1 MLTTRRRAGENPRT
15 KAPRPVRAA
24 AALLLCAV
32 GCTDKIDPLEL
43 PRLDLPGVALP
54 KADAPDMD
62 AKAGAPDAK
71 ASAAP
76 GAPPT
81 ASPQAAEAEA
91 PIECDELPSAE
102 QERRAKLP
110 PQTPLGKVVRADP
123 SSAPPYKVLPGVT
136 LPARVAAKLAR
147 IDRAYARRTREHL
160 VITSGTRDANRQAR
174 AMYTKLKLGDDLL
187 ALYRNKA
194 AVQEIKRAY
203 QAASG
208 KPPEQVVTAM
218 EAVIQDQIDR
228 GIFISAHLREGAVDV
243 RSRTMSRKEKRAFL
257 ESVAEV
263 GGVRVLEETKPAH
276 YHLQID

>member
-1 MLTTRRRAGENPRT
+1 
-15 KAPRPVRAA
+15 VRAA
-24 AALLLCAV
+24 AALLLCAA
-32 GCTDKIDPLEL
+32 GCTEKLESLEL
-43 PRLDLPGVALP
+43 PRLDLPGVELP
-54 KADAPDMD
+54 KAGAPDAD

-76 GAPPT
+76 DEPRAAAPR
-81 ASPQAAEAEA
+81 AAAAEA
-91 PIECDELPSAE
+91 PLECDDLPSAD

-110 PQTPLGKVVRADP
+110 PQTPLGKAVPADP
-123 SSAPPYKVLPGVT
+123 SSAPPYTVLPGVT
-136 LPARVAAKLAR
+136 LPARVAAKLEQ

-187 ALYRNKA
+187 AIYRNKA

-203 QAASG
+203 RAASG
-208 KPPEQVVTAM
+208 KPPEKVVTAM

-228 GIFISAHLREGAVDV
+228 GIFISAHLRQGAVDV
-243 RSRTMSRKEKRAFL
+243 RNRTMSRKEKRAFL

-263 GGVRVLEETKPAH
+263 GGVRVLEETRPAH